1 MGCVCLKSDEMKVG
15 WIPLFKISKVEEM
28 LKHSKFE
35 KKTEK
40 HSSKLLGNSLLVRL
54 PFLLSVEYIIVKYGA
69 TSHRSY
75 WPVR

>member
-1 MGCVCLKSDEMKVG
+1 MGCVCLKSDEKKVG
-15 WIPLFKISKVEEM
+15 WIPLSKMSKVEEM

-35 KKTEK
+35 KKLESTLQSFWE
-40 HSSKLLGNSLLVRL
+40 HSLLVRL
-54 PFLLSVEYIIVKYGA
+54 PFLLSVEHTIVKYGA